1 MQETEQRQTS
11 SVQIIEDVLVVNN
24 CIVPYK
30 EQILRNKTTLFI
42 ADLGIE
48 VPIDDQLREYDEY
61 YFQFLLK
68 EQIVAE
74 LEANHITVGLVIL
87 QAMPEMNQQH
97 FAYIFRKLSI
107 IKVKKMLMSDDFL
120 AFLTSV
126 FHGFAE
132 IEMRQ

>member
-30 EQILRNKTTLFI
+30 EQILRNKNTLFI

-74 LEANHITVGLVIL
+74 LEANHITTGLAIL
-87 QAMPEMNQQH
+87 QAMPEINQQH
-97 FAYIFRKLSI
+97 YAYIFRKLSI

-120 AFLTSV
+120 VFLASA
-126 FHGFAE
+126 FHGFAG